1 MKLHGR
7 HINVN
12 IDSISNGQ
20 EMRTS
25 WICKACGG
33 GLGSRNR
40 SRRDRL

>member
-20 EMRTS
+20 EMRT
-25 WICKACGG
+25 
-33 GLGSRNR
+33 
-40 SRRDRL
+40 